1 MKMNQENFNDVVYK
15 DADLSIDRKIELL
28 EMCRAD
34 YDEKLRAVY
43 KDFSPPE
50 KAEMLHSITS
60 AQLFILNKF
69 KDEKNEER
77 QIDQPPNG
85 EI

>member
-1 MKMNQENFNDVVYK
+1 
-15 DADLSIDRKIELL
+15 
-28 EMCRAD
+28 MCRAD

-43 KDFSPPE
+43 KEFAPVK
-50 KAEMLHSITS
+50 KAEMLHLITS

-69 KDEKNEER
+69 KDEKNDER
-77 QIDQPPNG
+77 QIDQPPEG

>member
-1 MKMNQENFNDVVYK
+1 MIQENFNDAVFK
-15 DADLSIDRKIELL
+15 DGELPVDRKIELL

-43 KDFSPPE
+43 KEFSPTG
-50 KAEMLHSITS
+50 KAEMLHLITS

-69 KDEKNEER
+69 KEEKNDE
-77 QIDQPPNG
+77 
-85 EI
+85 

>member
-1 MKMNQENFNDVVYK
+1 MF
-15 DADLSIDRKIELL
+15 
-28 EMCRAD
+28 RAD

-50 KAEMLHSITS
+50 KAEMLHLITS

-69 KDEKNEER
+69 KEEKNGER
-77 QIDQPPNG
+77 QIDQPPEG

>member
-1 MKMNQENFNDVVYK
+1 MNQENFNDAVFK
-15 DADLSIDRKIELL
+15 DEELPVDRKIELL

-43 KDFSPPE
+43 KEFPPMK
-50 KAEMLHSITS
+50 KAEMLHLVTS

-69 KDEKNEER
+69 KEEKN
-77 QIDQPPNG
+77 G
-85 EI
+85 E

>member
-1 MKMNQENFNDVVYK
+1 
-15 DADLSIDRKIELL
+15 
-28 EMCRAD
+28 MCRAD

-43 KDFSPPE
+43 KDVSPPE
-50 KAEMLHSITS
+50 KAEMLHLITS

-69 KDEKNEER
+69 KDEKNDEW
-77 QIDQPPNG
+77 QIDQPLEG

>member
-1 MKMNQENFNDVVYK
+1 MNQENFNDAVYK
-15 DADLSIDRKIELL
+15 DEELPVDRKIELL

-43 KDFSPPE
+43 KEFSPLK
-50 KAEMLHSITS
+50 KAEMLHLITS

-69 KDEKNEER
+69 KDEKYN
-77 QIDQPPNG
+77 
-85 EI
+85 

>member
-1 MKMNQENFNDVVYK
+1 MNQENFNDEVCK

-34 YDEKLRAVY
+34 YDEKNCAVY
-43 KDFSPPE
+43 KDLSPPE
-50 KAEMLHSITS
+50 KAEMLHLITS

-69 KDEKNEER
+69 ANDK
-77 QIDQPPNG
+77 
-85 EI
+85 

>member
-1 MKMNQENFNDVVYK
+1 MNQENFNDAVYK
-15 DADLSIDRKIELL
+15 DEELTIDRKIELL

-34 YDEKLRAVY
+34 YDEKLRAIY

-50 KAEMLHSITS
+50 KTEMLHLITS

-69 KDEKNEER
+69 NGEKNDETE
-77 QIDQPPNG
+77 N
-85 EI
+85 

>member
-1 MKMNQENFNDVVYK
+1 MNQENFNDAVFK
-15 DADLSIDRKIELL
+15 DEELPVDRKIELL

-43 KDFSPPE
+43 RDFSPL
-50 KAEMLHSITS
+50 KKTEMLHLITS

-69 KDEKNEER
+69 NNESS
-77 QIDQPPNG
+77 
-85 EI
+85 